1 MTTPSV
7 PRLTVVIPS
16 RSEPDPVFPLV
27 SLADCDK
34 PDTSVEVIVVIN
46 GSEEDED
53 RDRLANVRARDMV
66 TAWVDDHH
74 NLSFDVTVQYHPR
87 LPQRQAGV
95 GLARR
100 LGMDAACENLLRATP
115 KRPGI
120 IVALD
125 ADCRV
130 ASNYLTAL
138 VEHFQK
144 HPKTGGASLY
154 FEHPLDGLPPWHRA
168 GIVGYELFLRLYR
181 QGLIVA
187 GSPHAFHTV
196 GSAMAV
202 RADVY
207 RRLGGMNRR
216 QAGEDFYFLQKVMAH
231 GPFSD
236 LTTTTV
242 FPSPRISHRVPFGT
256 GRAMGKWCEK
266 DTGTFMSYDP
276 QVFSDLR
283 SFFGYVQEL
292 SQNQGTKF
300 ACSSPVLAQFLEQ
313 QHFDQALEELR
324 THTATP
330 DAFMKRFFVWFNPFR
345 ILKWTHF
352 ATECHYPKIPVFQA
366 ASTLLDWLGSTAKGL
381 PGTEE
386 ELLQLFRERDRRGAL
401 ER

>member
-1 MTTPSV
+1 M
-7 PRLTVVIPS
+7 VV
-16 RSEPDPVFPLV
+16 
-27 SLADCDK
+27 
-34 PDTSVEVIVVIN
+34 N
-46 GSEEDED
+46 GSEDDED
-53 RDRLANVRARDMV
+53 RDRLANVRARDML
-66 TAWVDDHH
+66 TAWVNDHPH
-74 NLSFDVTVQYHPR
+74 LSFGVTVQYHPC

-130 ASNYLTAL
+130 APNYLTAL

-144 HPKTGGASLY
+144 YPKTGGASLY

-168 GIVGYELFLRLYR
+168 GIVGYELFLRVYR

-187 GSPHAFHTV
+187 GFPHAFHTV

-256 GRAMGKWCEK
+256 GRAMGKWYEAHAEP
-266 DTGTFMSYDP
+266 FMGYDP
-276 QVFSDLR
+276 RVFSDLR
-283 SFFGYVQEL
+283 SFFGHIREL
-292 SQNQGTKF
+292 SQDHGAEF
-300 ACSSPVLAQFLEQ
+300 ACLSPILAQFLERQ
-313 QHFDQALEELR
+313 CFSLALEELR
-324 THTATP
+324 ANTATP

-345 ILKWTHF
+345 ILKWVHF
-352 ATECHYPKIPVFQA
+352 ATECHYPKIPIFQA
-366 ASTLLDWLGSTAKGL
+366 ASTLLDWLGGVSGEL

-386 ELLQLFRERDRRGAL
+386 ELLQIFRERDRLGVGIHRG
-401 ER
+401 